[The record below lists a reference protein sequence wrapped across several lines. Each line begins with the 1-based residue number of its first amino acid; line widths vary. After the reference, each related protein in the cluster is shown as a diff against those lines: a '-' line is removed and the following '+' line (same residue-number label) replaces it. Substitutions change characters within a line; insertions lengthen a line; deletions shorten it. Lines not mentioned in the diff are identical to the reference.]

1 MIMDKQ
7 TLLLCRLLGEQY
19 RTQKK
24 LGLSV
29 PASKG
34 QIYGLI
40 KGFEWAIKE
49 ELEGLGEITGEQ
61 IQAVAD
67 VLDEYFMDDS
77 KLADFKGFYDIE
89 HKLQQRNVDRG
100 EAMRIIKYFH
110 ADRKFARVIE
120 KMDSSG
126 SPTEC
131 RTFELYDWEDVEQ
144 P

>member
-1 MIMDKQ
+1 MDKQ

-40 KGFEWAIKE
+40 NGFERAIKD

-61 IQAVAD
+61 IKAVAD
-67 VLDEYFMDDS
+67 ILDEYFMDDA
-77 KLADFKGFYDIE
+77 KLASFKGFYDIE
-89 HKLQQRNVDRG
+89 RKLQQRGVDRG
-100 EAMRIIKYFH
+100 QAMQIIKYFH
-110 ADRKFARVIE
+110 ADGKFDRVIK
-120 KMDSSG
+120 KMDSSD
-126 SPTEC
+126 SPSEC
-131 RTFELYDWEDVEQ
+131 RTFELYDWEDVEPQ
-144 P
+144 